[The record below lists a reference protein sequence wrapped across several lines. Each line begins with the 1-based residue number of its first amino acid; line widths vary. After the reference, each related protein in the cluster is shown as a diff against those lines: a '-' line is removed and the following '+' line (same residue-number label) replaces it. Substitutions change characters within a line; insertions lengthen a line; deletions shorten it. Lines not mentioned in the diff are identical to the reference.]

1 MIAGRMKD
9 KKLINARGVMII
21 SSMWFSSQL
30 ECSAVLPSPG
40 TVEAL
45 NPSQRAPWH
54 RGSLR
59 LPCYEYDASIR
70 QVRLLPML
78 WLLPI
83 SPRGQTPTMWIKCH
97 LYLSSS
103 TQYTCSNVKLEK
115 SHFTCFMEY
124 VAPQYPDSE
133 VQSNCKLWCW
143 GATYSQ
149 KMAFLVWCL
158 NITFWVWE

>member
-9 KKLINARGVMII
+9 KKLINARGVAII

-59 LPCYEYDASIR
+59 LPCYEFDASIR

-103 TQYTCSNVKLEK
+103 TQYTCSNVKLENVILWNMLHLNIQTMK
-115 SHFTCFMEY
+115 YNPIGSCD
-124 VAPQYPDSE
+124 VE
-133 VQSNCKLWCW
+133 VQHI
-143 GATYSQ
+143 SQ
-149 KMAFLVWCL
+149 KMAFLV
-158 NITFWVWE
+158 

>member
-103 TQYTCSNVKLEK
+103 TQYTCSNVKLENVILWNRLHLDILTIKYNPIVICDVEVQHIPRK
-115 SHFTCFMEY
+115 SHF
-124 VAPQYPDSE
+124 
-133 VQSNCKLWCW
+133 
-143 GATYSQ
+143 
-149 KMAFLVWCL
+149 
-158 NITFWVWE
+158 